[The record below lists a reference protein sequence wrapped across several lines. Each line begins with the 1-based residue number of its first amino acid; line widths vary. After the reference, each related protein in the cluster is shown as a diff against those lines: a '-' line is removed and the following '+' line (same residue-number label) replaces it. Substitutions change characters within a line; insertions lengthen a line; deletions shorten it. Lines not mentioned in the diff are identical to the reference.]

1 VFVEPLAAAFEIL
14 DQVPDGR
21 RRARRSS
28 SATASSGCSSGRCCP
43 AREQD
48 VRLVGH
54 HAAKLERA
62 RASGSAPDT
71 PAPGADL
78 VVDATGAPDG
88 ARGGARARPSARH
101 DRPEDDGRRGAP
113 VDLAPAVINE
123 VTIVG
128 SRCGR
133 FSPALAALAD
143 GRVSVAPLIDA
154 VYPLDEAVA
163 AFAHAARPGT
173 LKVLVDARS

>member
-1 VFVEPLAAAFEIL
+1 
-14 DQVPDGR
+14 
-21 RRARRSS
+21 
-28 SATASSGCSSGRCCP
+28 
-43 AREQD
+43 
-48 VRLVGH
+48 
-54 HAAKLERA
+54 
-62 RASGSAPDT
+62 
-71 PAPGADL
+71 

-88 ARGGARARPSARH
+88 LAAALALVRPRGTIVLKTTVAAAHR
-101 DRPEDDGRRGAP
+101 

-133 FSPALAALAD
+133 FSPALAALAH